1 LVAENGALT
10 TGKHR
15 SQPPTLQAQP
25 KMADRVDASMN
36 PMEPAAGN
44 PVSELTIGKTQ
55 GIELPDRDHAVLAR
69 CELRDGGEGPRAC
82 GTLFRHLAS
91 RTRRAG
97 SIRPDN
103 ETSDA
108 KETQK

>member
-1 LVAENGALT
+1 V
-10 TGKHR
+10 
-15 SQPPTLQAQP
+15 
-25 KMADRVDASMN
+25 
-36 PMEPAAGN
+36 EPATGN
-44 PVSELTIGKTQ
+44 AVSELTIGKTQ

-69 CELRDGGEGPRAC
+69 GEVCDGDEGPRAC